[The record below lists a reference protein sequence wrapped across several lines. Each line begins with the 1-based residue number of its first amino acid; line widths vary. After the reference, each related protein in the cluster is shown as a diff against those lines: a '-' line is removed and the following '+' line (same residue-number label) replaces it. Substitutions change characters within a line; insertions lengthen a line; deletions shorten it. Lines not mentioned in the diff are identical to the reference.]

1 MGSDRDGFPSAGSVL
16 CWEPQLVLPQVSPGV
31 QPCLVQLPGA
41 VGGWE
46 GPAEWG
52 WGCPGCSEPLQ
63 QLPVGAA
70 PAAILTHLCAQQLP
84 WEQSS
89 VQSMLKV
96 VSGSTGLQ
104 QQN

>member
-1 MGSDRDGFPSAGSVL
+1 MLGATAGSA
-16 CWEPQLVLPQVSPGV
+16 PGV
-31 QPCLVQLPGA
+31 PWGTALPGA
-41 VGGWE
+41 ASRGCGGWE

-52 WGCPGCSEPLQ
+52 WGCPGCSELLQ

-70 PAAILTHLCAQQLP
+70 SAALLTHLCAQQLP